1 MASGYIRRI
10 VLLLSFLLVACTS
23 DRGQLNPAQTPFVT
37 SQAQL
42 NKNQIYAAQ
51 ISHAVS
57 EHFSDI
63 QSYRGKKCTV
73 RISIQPDGMLLSAAT
88 EKGDSKFCLA
98 FLSALS
104 RANIP
109 PARDKKT
116 WQKFRNTS
124 LALLSEEGSSSLLAA
139 KTLE

>member
-57 EHFSDI
+57 EHFSD
-63 QSYRGKKCTV
+63 
-73 RISIQPDGMLLSAAT
+73 IQPDGMLLSAAT

-139 KTLE
+139 KTQE